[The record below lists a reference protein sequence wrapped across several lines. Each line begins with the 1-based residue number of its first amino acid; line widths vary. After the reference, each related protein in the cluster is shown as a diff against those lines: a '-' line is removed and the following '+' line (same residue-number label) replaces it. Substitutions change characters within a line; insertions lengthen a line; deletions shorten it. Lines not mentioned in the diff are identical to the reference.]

1 MAMAA
6 RQTSTMP
13 RIWLVTGDK
22 LGDNAQV
29 EMIANS
35 LGLGYTVKH
44 LSPRQ
49 KYILGKPRFK
59 VSLDHLDPDRSDA
72 LSPPWPDLVITVGRR
87 HAMAA
92 LWIKKQS
99 PKTKIV
105 LLGRPRRW
113 IGNFDLIITLP
124 QYHLPDLPH
133 VMRLS
138 LPLMRTDT
146 EAVSSSAKAWAPRL
160 KLLPR
165 PIIAVLIGS
174 ATRPFHFNAEVTNQL
189 LTQCRKLQSRYG
201 GTLYFSTSRR
211 TSADIVSTLRAQLPD
226 GAQIYEWQQGSTD
239 NPYLA
244 LLEHADYFVV
254 TGDSVSMMIEV
265 ADRGKSLAIFP
276 LPGSWQGLIWQSF
289 TRRLHAQPDNSTCNR
304 LFRWMGRLLYQSG
317 LVGFTRDLTQI
328 HKTLI
333 DGGFAV
339 YLGDAF
345 NKPSRALPDELGR
358 IRERILALLAN
369 SRSLPENS
377 DRSEGKP
384 G

>member
-87 HAMAA
+87 HSMAA

-124 QYHLPDLPH
+124 QYRLPDLPH

-165 PIIAVLIGS
+165 PIIAVLETYAGQACPTMS
-174 ATRPFHFNAEVTNQL
+174 EV
-189 LTQCRKLQSRYG
+189 R
-201 GTLYFSTSRR
+201 SRR
-211 TSADIVSTLRAQLPD
+211 RKKI
-226 GAQIYEWQQGSTD
+226 
-239 NPYLA
+239 
-244 LLEHADYFVV
+244 
-254 TGDSVSMMIEV
+254 SVI
-265 ADRGKSLAIFP
+265 GK
-276 LPGSWQGLIWQSF
+276 
-289 TRRLHAQPDNSTCNR
+289 R
-304 LFRWMGRLLYQSG
+304 
-317 LVGFTRDLTQI
+317 
-328 HKTLI
+328 
-333 DGGFAV
+333 
-339 YLGDAF
+339 
-345 NKPSRALPDELGR
+345 
-358 IRERILALLAN
+358 
-369 SRSLPENS
+369 
-377 DRSEGKP
+377 
-384 G
+384 

>member
-6 RQTSTMP
+6 QQTSTMP
-13 RIWLVTGDK
+13 RIWLVIGDK

-35 LGLGYTVKH
+35 LGLDYTVRH
-44 LSPRQ
+44 LSPRPE
-49 KYILGKPRFK
+49 YVLGKPRFK
-59 VSLDHLDPDRSDA
+59 VSLEHLDPDNSDI

-92 LWIKKQS
+92 LWIKRQS

-113 IGNFDLIITLP
+113 IDSFDLIITLP
-124 QYHLPDLPH
+124 QYRLPDLPQ

-146 EAVSSSAKAWAPRL
+146 AAVSSSAKAWAPRL
-160 KLLPR
+160 ELLPR

-174 ATRPFHFNAEVTNQL
+174 ATRPFHFNAEVTNEL
-189 LTQCRKLQSRYG
+189 LTQCSKLQSTYG
-201 GTLYFSTSRR
+201 GSLYFSTSRR
-211 TSADIVSTLRAQLPD
+211 TSADIVSTLRAQLPE
-226 GAQIYEWQQGSTD
+226 GSRFYEWQEGSTD

-265 ADRGKSLAIFP
+265 ADRGKPLAIFQ
-276 LPGSWQGLIWQSF
+276 LPASWQGLIWQSF
-289 TRRLHAQPDNSTCNR
+289 TRRLHAQPDHSTCNR
-304 LFRWMGRLLYQSG
+304 LFGWMGRLLYQSG

-328 HKTLI
+328 HKTLF

-339 YLGDAF
+339 RMGKAF

-358 IRERILALLAN
+358 IRERILALIAN
-369 SRSLPENS
+369 TQP
-377 DRSEGKP
+377 P
-384 G
+384 GPQH

>member
-1 MAMAA
+1 V
-6 RQTSTMP
+6 
-13 RIWLVTGDK
+13 IGDK

-35 LGLGYTVKH
+35 LGLAYTVKH
-44 LSPRQ
+44 LSP
-49 KYILGKPRFK
+49 KGEYVLGKPRFK
-59 VSLDHLDPDRSDA
+59 VSLDHLDPDNSDA
-72 LSPPWPDLVITVGRR
+72 LLAPWPDLVITAGRR

-92 LWIKKQS
+92 LWIKRQS
-99 PKTKIV
+99 PTTRIV

-113 IGNFDLIITLP
+113 IDSFDLIITLP
-124 QYHLPDLPH
+124 QYHLPDLPQ

-146 EAVSSSAKAWAPRL
+146 AAVSSSAKAWRQRL
-160 KLLPR
+160 EQLPG

-174 ATRPFHFNAEVTNQL
+174 ATRPFHFNAEVTNEL
-189 LTQCRKLQSRYG
+189 LRQCRKLQSRYG

-211 TSADIVSTLRAQLPD
+211 TSADIVSTLKTQLPE
-226 GAQIYEWQQGSTD
+226 GAQIHEWQQGSTE

-265 ADRGKSLAIFP
+265 ADRGKPLAIFQ
-276 LPGSWQGLIWQSF
+276 LPGSRRGLIWQSF
-289 TRRLHAQPDNSTCNR
+289 TRRLHTQPDSGTCNR
-304 LFRWMGRLLYQSG
+304 LFRWLGRLLYQCG

-333 DGGFAV
+333 DDGFAV

-345 NKPSRALPDELGR
+345 NKSSRALPDELGR
-358 IRERILALLAN
+358 IRERVLALLT
-369 SRSLPENS
+369 
-377 DRSEGKP
+377 DT
-384 G
+384 